1 MDYNILHIEDSKT
14 DADII
19 QRMLY
24 RSGLK
29 FQYHLASDKKDV
41 EKELVTFQPDI
52 ILCDHSMPSFNS
64 KMAYEICKEKN
75 PDLPF
80 ILVTGTVSEEF
91 AVEMLKLGADDY
103 ILKSNLQR
111 LPSAITNALSK
122 KEARKNIEA
131 IRSELQQSES
141 HLRTIFENSSNGLL
155 LIAKDYTIIEFN
167 KLMAEFAIITLGRP
181 YHKNENILN
190 VLPQDKRLRILK
202 NIRNIVKGER
212 VSYEY
217 THSLEGENPV
227 IFQVNINPTKD
238 YEGKMTGACISVEN
252 ITERKKAEVAINE
265 SEETFRRLF
274 DESAD
279 ANLLLDDTGFTRCN
293 TSAVKILGYATKE
306 EIIGRQPWEISPE
319 KQPDGRLSKEKVK
332 EMIKKALEYGN
343 YRFEWIH
350 KKIDET
356 EFPVEVMLTPIVLK
370 GKQFFYTN
378 WRDISKRKIAEKE
391 LQDYK
396 LALDESSLVD
406 ISDSNGI
413 IRHANV
419 NFCRLSKYSREE
431 LIGKSHRILNSGY
444 HPKELFQDLWT
455 TVKASKIWRN
465 EVRNR
470 AKDGSLFW
478 VDTTIV
484 PILDND
490 GKPFQ
495 FISIRR
501 DITRRKHAEESLK
514 KSEEEFRTLAESMPQ
529 IVWVTTADGKNIY
542 FNHQWVEYTGLSLEE
557 SYGDG
562 WLISFHE
569 EDKPLAWKAWNNAV
583 TTLAEYTVECRLQK
597 YDGSYHWWLIRGV
610 PKMNEKGEILKWYGT
625 CTDIEKI
632 KQAENQIRNS
642 EVFNRSVVNSLS
654 AHLAVVNDKGD
665 IVSINEA
672 WKRFA
677 LENCET
683 SMKRTGVGS
692 NYFEVCEKAFIN
704 GDEIAGRVLQ
714 GMKNVLN
721 KKIEDFY
728 LEYPCHSPSEQR
740 WFGLRIAKFEGDE
753 PLILLAHTNLTDRI
767 LAERERQKITDDLI
781 HRNRDLEQF
790 TYIVSHNLRAPVA
803 NIKGLSDILGDET
816 LSIAEAGSVVKDLL
830 SSVSKL
836 DSVILDLNDIL
847 QLKIDVDRAKE
858 RVVFEELVKGVKESI
873 HSLVVSE
880 KVTIETRFDEVPEMF
895 TLKSYLYSIFY
906 NLISN
911 SIKYKRSDAQLL
923 IEIKSFRKKET
934 IELVFKDNGKG
945 IDLNK
950 SRDQVFGLYKRFH
963 RDIEGKGMGLFM
975 VKTQV
980 EALGG
985 TISIESE
992 VNKGTTFKI
1001 LFTN

>member
-1 MDYNILHIEDSKT
+1 M
-14 DADII
+14 
-19 QRMLY
+19 
-24 RSGLK
+24 
-29 FQYHLASDKKDV
+29 
-41 EKELVTFQPDI
+41 
-52 ILCDHSMPSFNS
+52 
-64 KMAYEICKEKN
+64 
-75 PDLPF
+75 
-80 ILVTGTVSEEF
+80 
-91 AVEMLKLGADDY
+91 
-103 ILKSNLQR
+103 
-111 LPSAITNALSK
+111 
-122 KEARKNIEA
+122 
-131 IRSELQQSES
+131 
-141 HLRTIFENSSNGLL
+141 
-155 LIAKDYTIIEFN
+155 
-167 KLMAEFAIITLGRP
+167 
-181 YHKNENILN
+181 
-190 VLPQDKRLRILK
+190 
-202 NIRNIVKGER
+202 
-212 VSYEY
+212 
-217 THSLEGENPV
+217 
-227 IFQVNINPTKD
+227 
-238 YEGKMTGACISVEN
+238 
-252 ITERKKAEVAINE
+252 
-265 SEETFRRLF
+265 
-274 DESAD
+274 
-279 ANLLLDDTGFTRCN
+279 
-293 TSAVKILGYATKE
+293 
-306 EIIGRQPWEISPE
+306 
-319 KQPDGRLSKEKVK
+319 
-332 EMIKKALEYGN
+332 
-343 YRFEWIH
+343 
-350 KKIDET
+350 
-356 EFPVEVMLTPIVLK
+356 
-370 GKQFFYTN
+370 
-378 WRDISKRKIAEKE
+378 
-391 LQDYK
+391 
-396 LALDESSLVD
+396 
-406 ISDSNGI
+406 
-413 IRHANV
+413 
-419 NFCRLSKYSREE
+419 
-431 LIGKSHRILNSGY
+431 
-444 HPKELFQDLWT
+444 
-455 TVKASKIWRN
+455 
-465 EVRNR
+465 
-470 AKDGSLFW
+470 
-478 VDTTIV
+478 
-484 PILDND
+484 
-490 GKPFQ
+490 
-495 FISIRR
+495 
-501 DITRRKHAEESLK
+501 
-514 KSEEEFRTLAESMPQ
+514 
-529 IVWVTTADGKNIY
+529 
-542 FNHQWVEYTGLSLEE
+542 
-557 SYGDG
+557 
-562 WLISFHE
+562 
-569 EDKPLAWKAWNNAV
+569 
-583 TTLAEYTVECRLQK
+583 
-597 YDGSYHWWLIRGV
+597 
-610 PKMNEKGEILKWYGT
+610 
-625 CTDIEKI
+625 
-632 KQAENQIRNS
+632 
-642 EVFNRSVVNSLS
+642 FNRSVVNSLS

>member
-1 MDYNILHIEDSKT
+1 
-14 DADII
+14 
-19 QRMLY
+19 
-24 RSGLK
+24 
-29 FQYHLASDKKDV
+29 
-41 EKELVTFQPDI
+41 
-52 ILCDHSMPSFNS
+52 
-64 KMAYEICKEKN
+64 
-75 PDLPF
+75 
-80 ILVTGTVSEEF
+80 
-91 AVEMLKLGADDY
+91 
-103 ILKSNLQR
+103 
-111 LPSAITNALSK
+111 
-122 KEARKNIEA
+122 
-131 IRSELQQSES
+131 
-141 HLRTIFENSSNGLL
+141 
-155 LIAKDYTIIEFN
+155 
-167 KLMAEFAIITLGRP
+167 
-181 YHKNENILN
+181 
-190 VLPQDKRLRILK
+190 
-202 NIRNIVKGER
+202 
-212 VSYEY
+212 
-217 THSLEGENPV
+217 
-227 IFQVNINPTKD
+227 
-238 YEGKMTGACISVEN
+238 
-252 ITERKKAEVAINE
+252 
-265 SEETFRRLF
+265 
-274 DESAD
+274 
-279 ANLLLDDTGFTRCN
+279 
-293 TSAVKILGYATKE
+293 
-306 EIIGRQPWEISPE
+306 
-319 KQPDGRLSKEKVK
+319 
-332 EMIKKALEYGN
+332 
-343 YRFEWIH
+343 
-350 KKIDET
+350 
-356 EFPVEVMLTPIVLK
+356 
-370 GKQFFYTN
+370 
-378 WRDISKRKIAEKE
+378 
-391 LQDYK
+391 
-396 LALDESSLVD
+396 
-406 ISDSNGI
+406 
-413 IRHANV
+413 
-419 NFCRLSKYSREE
+419 
-431 LIGKSHRILNSGY
+431 
-444 HPKELFQDLWT
+444 
-455 TVKASKIWRN
+455 
-465 EVRNR
+465 
-470 AKDGSLFW
+470 
-478 VDTTIV
+478 
-484 PILDND
+484 
-490 GKPFQ
+490 
-495 FISIRR
+495 
-501 DITRRKHAEESLK
+501 
-514 KSEEEFRTLAESMPQ
+514 
-529 IVWVTTADGKNIY
+529 
-542 FNHQWVEYTGLSLEE
+542 
-557 SYGDG
+557 
-562 WLISFHE
+562 
-569 EDKPLAWKAWNNAV
+569 
-583 TTLAEYTVECRLQK
+583 
-597 YDGSYHWWLIRGV
+597 
-610 PKMNEKGEILKWYGT
+610 